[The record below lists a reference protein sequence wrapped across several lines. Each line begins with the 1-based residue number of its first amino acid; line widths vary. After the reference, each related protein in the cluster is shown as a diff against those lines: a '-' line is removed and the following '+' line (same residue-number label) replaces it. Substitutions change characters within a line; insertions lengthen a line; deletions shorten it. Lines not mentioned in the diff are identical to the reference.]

1 MSVGLERSRIIARGG
16 RFRRPPIP
24 VDRTRVNHHIRKS
37 PVRLIDH
44 DGTQVGVVPI
54 EEARKRAEAV
64 DLDLVEVGSNTDPP
78 VVKIL
83 DWGKLKYEREKQARE
98 ARKKTHTIEVKEV
111 KYRPNIDKHDMER
124 KTDRIKTFLKK
135 GKKVKV
141 TVFFRYRQLRRPELG
156 TEILDFLTGEVE
168 DLGTVESRTQLEARR
183 MVMVIAPLPQDKRE
197 AAAKAKQRSE
207 EQQKAAEPQAAEAA
221 GAKKSGAGSVE

>member
-1 MSVGLERSRIIARGG
+1 M
-16 RFRRPPIP
+16 
-24 VDRTRVNHHIRKS
+24 DRTRVNHHIRKS

>member
-1 MSVGLERSRIIARGG
+1 M
-16 RFRRPPIP
+16 
-24 VDRTRVNHHIRKS
+24 
-37 PVRLIDH
+37 
-44 DGTQVGVVPI
+44 
-54 EEARKRAEAV
+54 AEAV
-64 DLDLVEVGSNTDPP
+64 GLDLVEVGANADPP

-124 KTDRIKTFLKK
+124 KTDRVKGFLKK

-156 TEILDFLTGEVE
+156 TEILDFLTVAVE
-168 DLGTVESRTQLEARR
+168 GRGVVESRTKLESRR
-183 MVMVIAPLPQDKRE
+183 MVMVIAPVPQDKRE
-197 AAAKAKQRSE
+197 ATKAKAQKE
-207 EQQKAAEPQAAEAA
+207 ESKKKPETKKSAPKAEPAEPETPGAEPA
-221 GAKKSGAGSVE
+221 GPAKSQKLA